1 MADGIVSAVAYYRM
15 SSNDQDGS
23 IEQQKAWAADACPR
37 EGIEVLQEFIDE
49 GKKGHETAKRT
60 AFHQMLEFCRDRW
73 ERRQPVEAIVCWHTN
88 RFSRSDGIETSWF
101 VHEFR
106 KAGVN
111 RMYTASGRWIDFRRM
126 EDRILFGITQ
136 DASNH
141 PYVQQLSMD
150 SLRGRLATAEAGD
163 WCGGPPPFGY
173 RVEVYDHVRGKGGKK
188 KPRKRLVPD
197 PATAEIVRWLFRA
210 YAADGASLYQLARKL
225 NDDGVKPHRGAE
237 RWTPTVVREILR
249 NEVYLGDLIWNKKSN
264 GKFFGVVDC
273 QFAPRDGSSHKGK
286 NDPKH
291 RVRRPS
297 RHEALVDRELF
308 DRVQVLMVER
318 RCNKTPI
325 RGGGNL
331 VLTSLLRCGHCGRP
345 MIGRNQPGSRKGPP
359 GVKVPRYVCGTYATV
374 GKQACHYNCIDE
386 APLVRAIA
394 AKLRANL
401 LNPETLARL
410 RQACR
415 QEVER
420 TGGADPGTVARL
432 TAQLADLEKQVVAA
446 ARKFLLVEDERA
458 SRECKK
464 ALDGLAAEKDRVERA
479 LAEAR
484 DRTLDQ
490 GEQEER
496 VDKAVALM
504 YRFEEVLR
512 DGAPAAVR
520 ATLRSIIDHV
530 DLYFDYRST
539 TRRTYCTFVRGVIY
553 VKGDTLPCTY
563 LLGVS

>member
-1 MADGIVSAVAYYRM
+1 M

-23 IEQQKAWAADACPR
+23 IEQQKAWAVDACPR
-37 EGIEVLQEFIDE
+37 EGIEVLQEFIDA
-49 GKKGHETAKRT
+49 GRPGHETAKRT

-88 RFSRSDGIETSWF
+88 RFSRSDSQETGWF
-101 VHEFR
+101 IWEFR

-111 RMYTASGRWIDFRRM
+111 RMFTAGGWIDFRRM

-173 RVEVYDHVRGKGGKK
+173 QLEIYEYVRGKGGKK

-210 YAADGASLYQLARKL
+210 YAGPDASLYQLARKL

-249 NEVYLGDLIWNKKSN
+249 NEVYLGDLIWNKKSS
-264 GKFFGVVDC
+264 GKFFGIADC
-273 QFAPRDGSSHKGK
+273 RFAPRDGSSPKGK
-286 NDPKH
+286 NDPRH

-297 RHEALVDRELF
+297 RHEPLVDRELF

-374 GKQACHYNCIDE
+374 GKQGCHYNCIDE
-386 APLVRAIA
+386 TPLVRAVA
-394 AKLRANL
+394 RKLRTNL
-401 LNPETLARL
+401 FNPDTMARL
-410 RQACR
+410 EKAIHREAEQ
-415 QEVER
+415 V
-420 TGGADPGTVARL
+420 GGGNAADVARL
-432 TAQLADLEKQVVAA
+432 TAQLAELEKEVAAA
-446 ARKFLLVEDERA
+446 ARKFLLIEDERA

-464 ALDGLAAEKDRVERA
+464 ALDDLTAERDRTERA
-479 LAEAR
+479 LAEAE
-484 DRTLDQ
+484 DRRFDQ
-490 GEQEER
+490 GEQEDLIDR
-496 VDKAVALM
+496 ARGLM
-504 YRFEEVLR
+504 HRFEEVMPK
-512 DGAPAAVR
+512 GTPAEQR
-520 ATLRSIIDHV
+520 AFLRSVIDHV

-539 TRRTYCTFVRGVIY
+539 TQRTYCTFVRGVIY
-553 VKGDTLPCTY
+553 VKEATLPCTY